1 MRSAGQEAF
10 GLNEYAVP
18 IHPTAIVDINAEI
31 HDSALIGPYCTIGAK
46 VHIGARTELK
56 ANLYIDGPTWIG
68 EDNIFYPY
76 SSIGVAS
83 QDKKYAG
90 EYAETRIGN
99 SNTIR
104 EFVTINRGTKGGGAL
119 TQIGNDNWIMAYVH
133 IAHDAIVGNHCIL
146 GNSVTFAG
154 HVTVE
159 DYANIGAFSGLHQ
172 YCRVGRSAI
181 IGGYSGAITQDVLP
195 YSMTVAKREVKTF
208 GANRIGMERRG
219 ISNESIEALQTALR
233 LLTRGKL
240 NTTQAIAK
248 IREELPGSPELEQLL
263 EFIRTAERGF
273 VK

>member
-1 MRSAGQEAF
+1 M
-10 GLNEYAVP
+10 P
-18 IHPTAIVDINAEI
+18 IHPTAIVHPQAQVDPTAVV
-31 HDSALIGPYCTIGAK
+31 GPYCVIGAD

-56 ANLYIDGPTWIG
+56 ANLFIEGPTWIG
-68 EDNIFYPY
+68 KDNVLFPY

-90 EYAETRIGN
+90 EYAETRIGDN
-99 SNTIR
+99 NTIR
-104 EFVTINRGTKGGGAL
+104 EFVTINRGTKGGGSL
-119 TQIGNDNWIMAYVH
+119 TKIGNSNWIMAYVH

-146 GNSVTFAG
+146 GNAVTFAG
-154 HVTVE
+154 HVTIE
-159 DYANIGAFSGLHQ
+159 DYANVGAFSGLHQ
-172 YCRVGRSAI
+172 FCRVGRSAI

-219 ISNESIEALQTALR
+219 ISSESIEALQTALR

-248 IREELPGSPELEQLL
+248 IREELPESPELEQLL

>member
-1 MRSAGQEAF
+1 M
-10 GLNEYAVP
+10 P
-18 IHPTAIVDINAEI
+18 IHPSAIIDSQANINE
-31 HDSALIGPYCTIGAK
+31 SAIIGPYCIIGPG
-46 VHIGARTELK
+46 VTIGARTELK
-56 ANLYIDGPTWIG
+56 ANIYVEGPTWIG
-68 EDNIFYPY
+68 DDNIFFPY

-99 SNTIR
+99 NNTIR

-119 TQIGNDNWIMAYVH
+119 TKIGDGNWIMAYVH

-154 HVTVE
+154 HVTIE
-159 DYANIGAFSGLHQ
+159 DYANVGAFSGLHQ
-172 YCRVGRSAI
+172 FCRIGRNAI
-181 IGGYSGAITQDVLP
+181 VGGYSGAITQDVLP
-195 YSMTVAKREVKTF
+195 YSMTVAGRDIKTF

-219 ISNESIEALQTALR
+219 ISNDSIEAIQTAIR

-240 NTTQAIAK
+240 NTTQAITK
-248 IREELPGSPELEQLL
+248 IQEQVPACPELDELL